1 MKLFKKPK
9 WLKPE
14 LDQPIYYVH
23 IGIILAVMYGLMQ
36 FYDPMNRIW
45 IYGLYLIIADGVAH
59 TVLKMD

>member
-14 LDQPIYYVH
+14 LDEPIYYAH
-23 IGIILAVMYGLMQ
+23 IAVILGVMYGLMQ
-36 FYDPMNRIW
+36 LYNPGNNIL
-45 IYGLYLIIADGVAH
+45 IYGLFLIIGDGVAH